1 MSNEEQIVQL
11 LKEILEEQKKTVKE
25 LADIKNL
32 FLKYDMEEFLNDEN
46 IRSGLK
52 DG

>member
-1 MSNEEQIVQL
+1 MTNEEQIVQL

-32 FLKYDMEEFLNDEN
+32 FLKYDMEEFLNDEHVRMGIKN
-46 IRSGLK
+46 G
-52 DG
+52 